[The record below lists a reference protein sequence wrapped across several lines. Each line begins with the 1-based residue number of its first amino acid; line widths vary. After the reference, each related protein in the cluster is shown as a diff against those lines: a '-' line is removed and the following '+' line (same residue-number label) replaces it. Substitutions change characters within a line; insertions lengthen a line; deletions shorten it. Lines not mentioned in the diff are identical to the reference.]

1 MQKYNSPGAYKRTDA
16 LGLQMPDRTE
26 GNNGDDSPTPARSSS
41 SRWLAAAIVATVV
54 FVVVVGVAF
63 ASIFGYYPA
72 DGLSQVSADVGDEA
86 TPLVVAVARTPGGP
100 GEWSNW
106 ARVIKYLSEE
116 LHRPVIVRYLS
127 KEDESAE
134 VIASEDI
141 DIAFVCAHTY
151 LDLVDSDSAVGV
163 CTPIID
169 GAHTSRMMLLVRED
183 DPAESF
189 ADLVDSSAAASDKSS
204 LGGYSY
210 LQYLAGEHDV
220 RLDEYFSELRM
231 GETQETNLRDVIA
244 GDLRV
249 TVANS
254 AQTADWDLSKL
265 KTIEESPPTGCPP
278 VVVSSD
284 MAPELRELVAR
295 ILIDMNTDALL
306 PADSHIDGFVELDHA
321 DYAFADTLRRA
332 CGSHDH

>member
-1 MQKYNSPGAYKRTDA
+1 MSGDPLTSQRA
-16 LGLQMPDRTE
+16 L
-26 GNNGDDSPTPARSSS
+26 S
-41 SRWLAAAIVATVV
+41 SRWLVAAIVATIA
-54 FVVVVGVAF
+54 FVLVVGIAL
-63 ASIFGYYPA
+63 ASIFGYYPV
-72 DGLSQVSADVGDEA
+72 DRSIEVSANVGDEA
-86 TPLVVAVARTPGGP
+86 TPLVVAVAVARTPGGP

-116 LHRPVIVRYLS
+116 LHRPVTVRYLS

-151 LDLVDSDSAVGV
+151 LDLADSDSAVGV

-169 GAHTSRMMLLVRED
+169 GEHTSRMMLLVRAD

-189 ADLVDSSAAASDKSS
+189 ADLADSSAAASDKSS

-210 LQYLAGEHDV
+210 LQYLAGKHGV
-220 RLDEYFSELRM
+220 RVDEYFSELRM

-265 KTIEESPPTGCPP
+265 KIIDESPPGGCPP

-284 MAPELRELVAR
+284 MDPELREFVKR
-295 ILIDMNTDALL
+295 ILVEMNTDVLL
-306 PADSHIDGFVELDHA
+306 PADSHIDGFVEFDHA